1 MTVASTKSLTVPTPA
16 AARSGFETVRRLMR
30 SPSGA
35 TGAILLLVLFVL
47 AAVSALGLLPFDP
60 AVQDRTARLQAPG
73 ATHWFGTDQFGRD
86 IFSRVASGVAN
97 SAAVALVAVAV
108 ATVIGTLAG
117 VVAGFLRGATDIA
130 IGGVTNVL
138 FAFPPLLLALT
149 LASVFQRNWFT
160 VAIAIAVV
168 YTPIFVR
175 VTRGPVLSLREVD
188 YVSAARATGM
198 HATSI
203 MLRHIL
209 PNITGILIVQI
220 TLSLSWAVLTE
231 ASLSFLGLGT
241 PPPAASLGSMIFD
254 ARTLVSVAPWTL
266 FAPGLVLILLV
277 IGLNL
282 LGDGLRDALDPT
294 ARRAR

>member
-1 MTVASTKSLTVPTPA
+1 MSATTTAVRATPA
-16 AARSGFETVRRLMR
+16 RAWSDTALRLLR

-35 TGAILLLVLFVL
+35 TGTAFVLALLVLAILSQAGAL
-47 AAVSALGLLPFDP
+47 AFGP
-60 AVQDRTARLQAPG
+60 AAQDTAARLQAPN
-73 ATHWFGTDQFGRD
+73 AVHWFGTDQFGRD
-86 IFSRVASGVAN
+86 IFARVASGVAN
-97 SAAVALVAVAV
+97 SALVAIVAVAV
-108 ATVIGTLAG
+108 AAIVGTLAG
-117 VVAGFLRGATDIA
+117 VVAGFVRGATDLA

-149 LASVFQRNWFT
+149 LASVLQRTWFT

-175 VTRGPVLSLREVD
+175 VTRGPVLSLREAD
-188 YVSAARATGM
+188 YVLAARATGM
-198 HATSI
+198 HAASI
-203 MLRHIL
+203 MLRHVL

-220 TLSLSWAVLTE
+220 TLSLSWGVLTE

-254 ARTLVSVAPWTL
+254 ARTLVTVAPWTL
-266 FAPGLVLILLV
+266 LAPGGVLIMLV
-277 IGLNL
+277 VGLNL

-294 ARRAR
+294 GRRAR